1 MSNSSQVD
9 KQPEVQQPGVQETSS
24 RRPAAGQPRTWGSH
38 RPGAATDMEQPRT
51 WSSQGH
57 GAATDLEQQWTWS
70 SHGPGAATD
79 MNQLQSRRA
88 DE

>member
-1 MSNSSQVD
+1 M
-9 KQPEVQQPGVQETSS
+9 
-24 RRPAAGQPRTWGSH
+24 
-38 RPGAATDMEQPRT
+38 DMEQPRT

-79 MNQLQSRRA
+79 MDQLQSRRA
-88 DE
+88 DEYWYKYHMYYIDVQKYFVHKLKNS

>member
-1 MSNSSQVD
+1 MSNSLQVD
-9 KQPEVQQPGVQETSS
+9 KQPEVQQPGVQQPGVQESSSQES
-24 RRPAAGQPRTWGSH
+24 RRPAAGDQQQGSLG
-38 RPGAATDMEQPRT
+38 P
-51 WSSQGH
+51 

>member
-1 MSNSSQVD
+1 M
-9 KQPEVQQPGVQETSS
+9 
-24 RRPAAGQPRTWGSH
+24 
-38 RPGAATDMEQPRT
+38 DMEQPRT